1 MRRYLCLVFILLC
14 VALPASAQEDS
25 PFIADISYGQRVNN
39 TISDQ
44 AFFDW
49 WHVQAESGDI
59 IYVEM
64 QASDSLVPL
73 IGLIEEGG
81 NLLARSDTEFGTAFP
96 NDRAVL
102 EYRIESDGRYT
113 VVATR
118 DGNADGTSTGSYEL
132 FVDNLSTIPDRDNPY
147 AEAEFRCGEDL
158 VTTALILQFQD
169 DIMLSDNTPEGT
181 MTEFYRLTVYGEGD
195 FQPVIRIEATVQ
207 EGVLDCGGSAEV
219 VAGNTYT
226 LPNKDTVTIPEDDTE
241 NVAQIIVNAF
251 APSPTF
257 GELTFTIAS
266 LDGGSG
272 RFIIVLEGLA
282 LQDREDMDDL
292 LIRLGP
298 LANEQDLQVYMIGN
312 TENRLDPVMEWID
325 QDGEVKQICD
335 DSGHGECFIETTIA
349 GVSAEMNA
357 GDIQNI
363 ILADRFDAGLILNPF
378 NSDVQTVRL
387 RSRGARTDGGYSL
400 IFVGELP

>member
-1 MRRYLCLVFILLC
+1 MRRYSLLVCILLLMG
-14 VALPASAQEDS
+14 LPLSAQDDS

-49 WHVQAESGDI
+49 WHIQAQSGDV

-64 QASDSLVPL
+64 QASDGLVPL
-73 IGLIEEGG
+73 IGLIEDGG
-81 NLLARSDTEFGTAFP
+81 NLLARSDTEFGTAFA
-96 NDRAVL
+96 NDRAIL
-102 EYRIESDGRYT
+102 EYDVETDGRYT
-113 VVATR
+113 IVATR
-118 DGNADGTSTGSYEL
+118 DGNAEGTSTGSYEL
-132 FVDNLSTIPDRDNPY
+132 FVDNISIVPDRDNPY

-169 DIMLSDNTPEGT
+169 DIFLSEDTPEGT

-195 FQPVIRIEATVQ
+195 FQPVIRVEASVQ

-226 LPNKDTVTIPEDDTE
+226 LPNEDTVTIPEDDTE

-257 GELTFTIAS
+257 GQLTFTIAS

-272 RFIIVLEGLA
+272 RFVIVLEGLA
-282 LQDREDMDDL
+282 LQDREDVDDL

-298 LANEQDLQVYMIGN
+298 LANEQDLQVYMVGN
-312 TENRLDPVMEWID
+312 SDTRLDPVMEWVD
-325 QDGEVKQICD
+325 HDGELMQTCD
-335 DSGHGECFIETTIA
+335 DAGRGECPIESSIA
-349 GVSAEMNA
+349 GISAEMNA

-378 NSDVQTVRL
+378 NSDIQTVRL
-387 RSRGARTDGGYSL
+387 QSRGMRTEGGYSL